1 MADSIVPSTRARTA
15 DGLDARSSMLAGVVI
30 GIAIMAAVDEIVF
43 HQLLAWHH
51 FYDRSTPSVALLS
64 DGLLHAAEVIALV
77 GGFFWFAD
85 LRRRRALSSRLTWGG
100 FLLGAGGF
108 QLFDGLVDHKVLRLH
123 QIRYGVH
130 LVPYDLVW
138 NVAGAVLLLAGA
150 ALVWWARSRQQ
161 GDGPR

>member
-1 MADSIVPSTRARTA
+1 MSGAILPNARRV
-15 DGLDARSSMLAGVVI
+15 DARSSTLAGVII
-30 GIAIMAAVDEIVF
+30 GVAIMAAVDEIVF

-51 FYDRSTPSVALLS
+51 FYDRSTLPVALLS

-85 LRRRRALSSRLTWGG
+85 VRRRQALSTRLAWAG

-108 QLFDGLVDHKVLRLH
+108 QLFDGIVDHKVLRLH

-130 LVPYDLVW
+130 LVPYDVVW

-150 ALVWWARSRQQ
+150 ALLWRTRAGGA
-161 GDGPR
+161 GDGRR

>member
-1 MADSIVPSTRARTA
+1 MADARLSSRRAVDVRAST
-15 DGLDARSSMLAGVVI
+15 LVGVLI

-64 DGLLHAAEVIALV
+64 DGLLHAAELIILV

-85 LRRRRALSSRLTWGG
+85 LRRRRALSNRPAWGG

-108 QLFDGLVDHKVLRLH
+108 QVFDGIVDHKVLRLH

-130 LVPYDLVW
+130 LLPYDVLWIASGV
-138 NVAGAVLLLAGA
+138 VLLLAGA
-150 ALVWWARSRQQ
+150 AVLWWARSRRPG
-161 GDGPR
+161 GDAR

>member
-1 MADSIVPSTRARTA
+1 MADSSMPRAGTVDVRA
-15 DGLDARSSMLAGVVI
+15 SVLAGVLI
-30 GIAIMAAVDEIVF
+30 GVAIMAAVDEIVF

-64 DGLLHAAEVIALV
+64 DGLLHAAEVVALV

-85 LRRRRALSSRLTWGG
+85 LRRRGALSTRLTWGG

-138 NVAGAVLLLAGA
+138 NVAGAVLLLAGVA
-150 ALVWWARSRQQ
+150 VLVRARSRRP
-161 GDGPR
+161 GNGNR

>member
-1 MADSIVPSTRARTA
+1 MVGSSLPGGRTA
-15 DGLDARSSMLAGVVI
+15 DVPDERSSALAGVLI

-51 FYDRSTPSVALLS
+51 FYDLSTPSVALLS

-85 LRRRRALSSRLTWGG
+85 LRRRHALSTGLAWGG

-108 QLFDGLVDHKVLRLH
+108 QLFDGLIDHKVLRLH

-130 LVPYDLVW
+130 LVPYDVVW
-138 NVAGAVLLLAGA
+138 NVAGAALLLAGA
-150 ALVWWARSRQQ
+150 LLIWRAGSR
-161 GDGPR
+161 DSPR

>member
-1 MADSIVPSTRARTA
+1 MVGSSLPRRRTVDVP
-15 DGLDARSSMLAGVVI
+15 DGRSSTLAGVLI

-43 HQLLAWHH
+43 HQLLGWHH

-64 DGLLHAAEVIALV
+64 DGLLHAAELIALV
-77 GGFFWFAD
+77 GGLFWFAD
-85 LRRRRALSSRLTWGG
+85 LRRRRALSTRLTWGG

-108 QLFDGLVDHKVLRLH
+108 QLFDGLVDHKVFRVH

-130 LVPYDLVW
+130 LLPYDVVW

-150 ALVWWARSRQQ
+150 AVVWSARSRRA

>member
-1 MADSIVPSTRARTA
+1 MADSIVPRTRTA
-15 DGLDARSSMLAGVVI
+15 DVPDGRSSTLAGVLI
-30 GIAIMAAVDEIVF
+30 GGAIMAAVDEIVF

-85 LRRRRALSSRLTWGG
+85 LRRRRALSDRLAWGG

-108 QLFDGLVDHKVLRLH
+108 QLFDGLIDHKVLRLH

-130 LVPYDLVW
+130 LVPYDVVW
-138 NVAGAVLLLAGA
+138 NVAGSVLLLAGVA
-150 ALVWWARSRQQ
+150 VVWWSRSRRP

>member
-1 MADSIVPSTRARTA
+1 MVQSRLPEARVVEV
-15 DGLDARSSMLAGVVI
+15 RSSILVGVLI
-30 GIAIMAAVDEIVF
+30 GVAIMAAMDEIVF

-64 DGLLHAAEVIALV
+64 DGLLHAAEVVALV

-85 LRRRRALSSRLTWGG
+85 LRRRGALSNRLTWGG

-130 LVPYDLVW
+130 LVPYDVVW

-150 ALVWWARSRQQ
+150 AVVWRARSRGA
-161 GDGPR
+161 GDGRG

>member
-1 MADSIVPSTRARTA
+1 MADASLPSARTA
-15 DGLDARSSMLAGVVI
+15 DVRSSTLVGVLI

-64 DGLLHAAEVIALV
+64 DGLLHAAEVIILV

-85 LRRRRALSSRLTWGG
+85 LRRRRALSTRLAWGG

-108 QLFDGLVDHKVLRLH
+108 QVFDGVVDHKVLRLH

-130 LVPYDLVW
+130 LLPYDVVW
-138 NVAGAVLLLAGA
+138 IASGAVLLLAGVA
-150 ALVWWARSRQQ
+150 VVWWARSRRP
-161 GDGPR
+161 GDGRRGR

>member
-1 MADSIVPSTRARTA
+1 MTGFHPPDARATA
-15 DGLDARSSMLAGVVI
+15 LPDARSSTLAGVLI
-30 GIAIMAAVDEIVF
+30 GVAVMAAVDQIVF

-51 FYDRSTPSVALLS
+51 FYDRSTLSVGLLS
-64 DGLLHAAEVIALV
+64 DGLLHAAELLALV

-85 LRRRRALSSRLTWGG
+85 LRRRGALAARFAWGG

-130 LVPYDLVW
+130 LVPYDVVW
-138 NVAGAVLLLAGA
+138 NVGGAILLLVGA
-150 ALVWWARSRQQ
+150 ALVWRARSRP
-161 GDGPR
+161 PRGGSR

>member
-1 MADSIVPSTRARTA
+1 MADSIVPRTRTA
-15 DGLDARSSMLAGVVI
+15 DVPDGRSSAFAGVLI
-30 GIAIMAAVDEIVF
+30 GVAIMAAVDEIVF

-85 LRRRRALSSRLTWGG
+85 LRRRRALSDRLAWGG

-108 QLFDGLVDHKVLRLH
+108 QLFDGLIDHKVLRLH

-130 LVPYDLVW
+130 LVPYDVVW
-138 NVAGAVLLLAGA
+138 NVAGSVLLLAGVA
-150 ALVWWARSRQQ
+150 VVWWSRSRQP

>member
-1 MADSIVPSTRARTA
+1 MTGSILPTARRA
-15 DGLDARSSMLAGVVI
+15 DARASTLAGVLI
-30 GIAIMAAVDEIVF
+30 GVAIMAAVDEIVF

-85 LRRRRALSSRLTWGG
+85 LRRRHALSSRLAWAG

-108 QLFDGLVDHKVLRLH
+108 QIFDGLVDHKVLRLH

-130 LVPYDLVW
+130 LVPYDVLW
-138 NVAGAVLLLAGA
+138 NVAGAVLVLAGA
-150 ALVWWARSRQQ
+150 ALLWRARSRGA
-161 GDGPR
+161 GDGLR